1 MTANEGTANKGKILL
16 AVTNWDPDIWIGH
29 FKTHAPERVIVTER
43 DEIDPSIDY
52 ALVWKQPPG
61 SLAKLPNLKVIFS
74 LGAGVDHV
82 FRDPQ
87 VPDVPLVRIIS
98 DDLTM
103 RMTEYVVW
111 QVLDHHRLGA
121 RYRKQQQN
129 HVWHEDPRQPA
140 AHEVTVGIMGLGVL
154 GRDAADK
161 LKHLGFKVTGWSRRP
176 QTIDGIETFHGSDG
190 FGAFLKT
197 ADIFVCLLP
206 LTPDTKGILSMSMF
220 AQLKSDGPL
229 GAPVLI
235 NAGRGGLQNEADIL
249 AALDRGLLSAVS
261 LDVFN
266 QEPLPEESQLW
277 AHPKVTITPHAAA
290 SSSAAALAPLIVRQ
304 IEAYERDGTLENVVD
319 RNTQY

>member
-1 MTANEGTANKGKILL
+1 MSDTKGNILL
-16 AVTNWDPDIWIGH
+16 ATTDWDPEIWLKT
-29 FKTHAPERVIVTER
+29 FKESASNRKVVTER
-43 DEIDPSIDY
+43 AENDPSIEY
-52 ALVWKQPPG
+52 ALVWKQKPG
-61 SLAKLPNLKVIFS
+61 SLANLPNLKVIFS

-111 QVLDHHRLGA
+111 QVLDHHRLGS

-129 HVWHEDPRQPA
+129 HVWHEDRRQPA

-154 GRDAADK
+154 GRDAAEK
-161 LKHLGFKVTGWSRRP
+161 LKILGFNITGWSRRP
-176 QTIDGIETFHGSDG
+176 QKIDGVKTYHGGDG
-190 FGAFLKT
+190 FTEFLKT

-229 GAPVLI
+229 GEPVLI
-235 NAGRGGLQNEADIL
+235 NAGRGNLQNEPDIL
-249 AALDRGLLSAVS
+249 AALDRGLLSAVT

-266 QEPLPEESQLW
+266 QEPLPANSPLW
-277 AHPKVTITPHAAA
+277 DHPKVTITPHVAAI
-290 SSSAAALAPLIVRQ
+290 SSATVLVPQIIRQ
-304 IEAYERDGTLENVVD
+304 IEAFERDGTLEHVVD
-319 RNTQY
+319 RSTQY